1 MRHSPPVRSQGRRR
15 VLQWLGIAIGGSS
28 LASVATASD
37 GQQSAYVLEQADQH
51 IPLVPLP
58 GTDTAEEFYQYAY
71 PHDQFDSISGID
83 GTTFSSEGTT
93 DLQRDRTS
101 ILFLYDGPD
110 GLSLVIVHGR
120 LDGDTDAGG
129 TVSFQIHGLPTD
141 GEWVVRDDYYLDED
155 GTQSPTNY
163 DRWDVDGE
171 VHTIDWAYQGG
182 RTDGGVFQGLGDDFV
197 IRIEPA
203 FNDAAALAEDHD
215 FGPIENW
222 EVLSGDRDDP
232 ERHSIDL
239 DRPLVLRPGDITPLE
254 GDESTKDDRK
264 TDDKAKTEKKERE
277 EKEEK
282 KEKKGKRG
290 KERGKKKGKQGKERG
305 KKKGKQGK
313 ERGKKKGKQG
323 KERGKKKGK
332 RGKGRGKK
340 NGKGK

>member
-1 MRHSPPVRSQGRRR
+1 MRHSPTVRSQGRRR

-58 GTDTAEEFYQYAY
+58 GNEAAEDLYQYAY
-71 PHDQFDSISGID
+71 PHDRFDSISGID

-101 ILFLYDGPD
+101 ILFLYDGPN

-129 TVSFQIHGLPTD
+129 TVSFQIHGLPPD

-171 VHTIDWAYQGG
+171 VHAIDWAYQGG

-254 GDESTKDDRK
+254 GDESAKDDRK
-264 TDDKAKTEKKERE
+264 TDAKSKDEKEEKQEKEGKEEKKEKE

-282 KEKKGKRG
+282 KEKERGKKKGKRG
-290 KERGKKKGKQGKERG
+290 KERGKKKGKKGKERG
-305 KKKGKQGK
+305 KKKGK
-313 ERGKKKGKQG
+313 ERGKKKGKG
-323 KERGKKKGK
+323 T
-332 RGKGRGKK
+332 
-340 NGKGK
+340 